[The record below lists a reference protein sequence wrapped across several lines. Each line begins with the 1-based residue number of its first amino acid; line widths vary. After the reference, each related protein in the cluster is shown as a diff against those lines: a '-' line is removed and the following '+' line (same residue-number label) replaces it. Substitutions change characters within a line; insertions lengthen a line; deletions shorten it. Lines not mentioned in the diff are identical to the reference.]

1 MRGRIKW
8 MVVGALAACVSGFAS
23 ANPNFDDEYD
33 AKPWAEIEVVLPPYP
48 QEADLLSFRVGAVRD
63 TQFMVDTKSV
73 SIGSDGVVRYT
84 LVVRARGGAENVSF
98 EGLRCATGERRIYA
112 SGRKD
117 GTWVPLKNSAWQPIV
132 DNGYNRPR
140 AALAHDYFCDGPAAP
155 RDREHALRL
164 LRQRRDLDKPFGVHQ

>member
-8 MVVGALAACVSGFAS
+8 VVVGALAAGISGFAS

-33 AKPWAEIEVVLPPYP
+33 AKPWTEVEVVLPPYP

-84 LVVRARGGAENVSF
+84 LVVIGSGGARNVSY
-98 EGLRCATGERRIYA
+98 EGLRCATGERRFYA
-112 SGRKD
+112 FGR
-117 GTWVPLKNSAWQPIV
+117 
-132 DNGYNRPR
+132 
-140 AALAHDYFCDGPAAP
+140 
-155 RDREHALRL
+155 
-164 LRQRRDLDKPFGVHQ
+164 LDKT

>member
-8 MVVGALAACVSGFAS
+8 MAVGALAACVSGFAS

-33 AKPWAEIEVVLPPYP
+33 AKPWTEVEVVLPPYP

-84 LVVRARGGAENVSF
+84 LVVIGSGGARNVSY
-98 EGLRCATGERRIYA
+98 EGLRCATGERRFYA
-112 SGRKD
+112 FGR
-117 GTWVPLKNSAWQPIV
+117 
-132 DNGYNRPR
+132 
-140 AALAHDYFCDGPAAP
+140 
-155 RDREHALRL
+155 
-164 LRQRRDLDKPFGVHQ
+164 LDKTWGKARTNQWTAIRGGTNNHHVELYKSYVCDVGVPVFAPEDILRRMRSKAQIDFGK